1 MKTKTISTIFMLR
14 MHEPLD
20 VDKIPLQEQEGYPK
34 EGGKKECLNEYITVL
49 SDSNIRADI
58 EYSFSRGKG

>member
-1 MKTKTISTIFMLR
+1 MLR